1 MGSVGPG
8 TQTYIS
14 SEQQAEMTKSWSKM
28 AFGLALISIA
38 FIAIASS
45 QPYNEDY
52 ALDDGDIDY
61 MDNSLRDLIHET
73 PKRGRLCIRPG
84 KSCFSV
90 KRNLC
95 CGKYEC
101 RCNVFGSNCKC
112 ERPSLFGFGR

>member
-73 PKRGRLCIRPG
+73 PKRGRLCIR
-84 KSCFSV
+84 
-90 KRNLC
+90 